1 MKASLNVN
9 AQAVLDAV
17 RSAHDHPTALEIY
30 EAVKL
35 QRPHIG
41 LASVYRILHT
51 LVENDYISEVA
62 LGDESCRYD
71 GRTLRHDHALCR
83 SCSRLLDVPVDV
95 ALTPHALAEAA
106 RAVGMTLEAHE
117 VRLYGICA
125 ACQERRATEQ

>member
-17 RSAHDHPTALEIY
+17 RSAQNHPTALEIY

-83 SCSRLLDVPVDV
+83 SCGKLLDVPVDV
-95 ALTPHALAEAA
+95 AITSHALAEAA
-106 RAVGMTLEAHE
+106 RGVGMTLESHE
-117 VRLYGICA
+117 VRLYGLCA
-125 ACQERRATEQ
+125 ACQKCRMAKQ